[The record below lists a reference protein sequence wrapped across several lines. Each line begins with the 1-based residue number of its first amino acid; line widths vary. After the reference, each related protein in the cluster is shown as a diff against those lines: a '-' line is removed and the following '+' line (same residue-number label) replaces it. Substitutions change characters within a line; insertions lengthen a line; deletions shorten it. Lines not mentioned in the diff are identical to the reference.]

1 MSKTFVAA
9 AGLETTALEEG
20 AILFHPKSGKFVML
34 NRSAALV
41 WAELATPKT
50 EEELAQKLTANFAD
64 VAPATAQHDVQ
75 SVLARLR
82 ELEIVSAKDS

>member
-1 MSKTFVAA
+1 MSRTFVAT

-34 NRSAALV
+34 NRSAAVV

-50 EEELAQKLTANFAD
+50 EEQLAQKLTASFAD
-64 VAPATAQHDVQ
+64 VAPSTAQHDVQ
-75 SVLARLR
+75 IVLARLR
-82 ELEIVSAKDS
+82 ELEIVTPQDS

>member
-1 MSKTFVAA
+1 MSKTFVAT
-9 AGLETTALEEG
+9 AGLEMTALEEG

-50 EEELAQKLTANFAD
+50 EEELAQKLTASFAD
-64 VAPATAQHDVQ
+64 VAPDTVQHDVQ
-75 SVLARLR
+75 NVLERLR
-82 ELEIVSAKDS
+82 ELEIVSAQDS

>member
-1 MSKTFVAA
+1 MSKTFVAT

-50 EEELAQKLTANFAD
+50 EEELAQKLAVSFEGVTT
-64 VAPATAQHDVQ
+64 ATAQHDVQ
-75 SVLARLR
+75 SVLTRLR
-82 ELEIVSAKDS
+82 ELEIVSTRDS

>member
-1 MSKTFVAA
+1 MSKTFVAT

-50 EEELAQKLTANFAD
+50 EEELAQKLTASFAD
-64 VAPATAQHDVQ
+64 VAAVTAQHDVQ
-75 SVLARLR
+75 DVLARLR
-82 ELEIVSAKDS
+82 ELEIVSTVDS